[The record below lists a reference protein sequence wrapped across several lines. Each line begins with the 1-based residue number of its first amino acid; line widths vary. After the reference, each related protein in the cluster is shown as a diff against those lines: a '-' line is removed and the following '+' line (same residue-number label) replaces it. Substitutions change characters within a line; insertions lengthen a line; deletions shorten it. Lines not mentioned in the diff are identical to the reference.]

1 MPVFLLLAALAVQ
14 TVRSSAQ
21 FASGVNLVEVY
32 ATVSDQRGEPVGG
45 LSARDFTVAEDGR
58 AQVIETF
65 AAGDFPLSLAIGI
78 DRSFSVDRRQ
88 LDSTVRAVQQM
99 LGELR
104 EDDRVTVLA
113 IGSEVET
120 LSPLSN
126 DRRGAYFA
134 IEGLQPWGTTPLF
147 DATMTAIDAIHGASG
162 RRALVLLTDGADRYS
177 KTTADAVIDGARRKD
192 VLVYPVVT
200 SRNQPA
206 IWGELARLTGGRAVT
221 VPSTQGLPA
230 ALTSIARELREQYLL
245 GYAPTSDASRSGWR
259 SIRVTVSRP
268 ELRVRARDGYYAER

>member
-1 MPVFLLLAALAVQ
+1 MPVFLLVMAVAVQ
-14 TVRSSAQ
+14 SVRSSAQ

-32 ATVSDQRGEPVGG
+32 ATVSDQRGEPVSN
-45 LSARDFTVAEDGR
+45 LKASDFTVAEDGR
-58 AQVIETF
+58 NQPIQTF
-65 AAGDFPLSLAIGI
+65 AAGDFPLSLAVGI

-104 EDDRVTVLA
+104 EDDRVMVLA

-120 LSPLSN
+120 LAPLSN

-162 RRALVLLTDGADRYS
+162 RRALVLITDGVDRYS
-177 KTTADAVIDGARRKD
+177 KTTVDAVVAGARRKD

-200 SRNQPA
+200 GRNQPA
-206 IWGELARLTGGRAVT
+206 IFGELARVTGGRAMT
-221 VPSTQGLPA
+221 VPSGQNLAA
-230 ALTSIARELREQYLL
+230 ALTSIALELRHQYLI
-245 GYAPTSDASRSGWR
+245 GYAPGADGSRPGWR
-259 SIRVTVSRP
+259 SIGVTVNRP
-268 ELRVRARDGYYAER
+268 DLRVRARDGYYAER

>member
-1 MPVFLLLAALAVQ
+1 MPVFLLVTAVAVQ
-14 TVRSSAQ
+14 SVHSSAQ

-32 ATVSDQRGEPVGG
+32 ATVSDQRGEPVSN
-45 LSARDFTVAEDGR
+45 LKASDFTVAEDGR
-58 AQVIETF
+58 NQPIQTF
-65 AAGDFPLSLAIGI
+65 AAGDFPLSLAVGI

-104 EDDRVTVLA
+104 EDDRVMVLA

-120 LSPLSN
+120 LAPLSN

-162 RRALVLLTDGADRYS
+162 RRALVLITDGVDRYS
-177 KTTADAVIDGARRKD
+177 KTTVDAVVAGARRKD

-200 SRNQPA
+200 GRNQPA
-206 IWGELARLTGGRAVT
+206 IFGELARVTGGRAMT
-221 VPSTQGLPA
+221 VPSGQNLAA
-230 ALTSIARELREQYLL
+230 ALTSIALELRHQYLI
-245 GYAPTSDASRSGWR
+245 GYAPGADGSRPGWR
-259 SIRVTVSRP
+259 SIGVTVNRP
-268 ELRVRARDGYYAER
+268 DLRVRARDGYYAER